1 MLSPDERTLL
11 VDLLAPPEPG
21 FRLERAVATTFTLH
35 LTALLPIPLALA
47 GADLTSSPD
56 PLSVLQAVRS
66 YADRIDVFCQA
77 GNVAVP
83 AQRSDLLAFLEPMVH
98 QVQAPGHGHLFHPK
112 IWVLRFVGPDE
123 EERYR
128 LVVGSRNLTH
138 DRAWDTVLSLDGRR
152 TLQAKAVNRVLA
164 EFLTSLPARV
174 PAGVPDDRV
183 AALADLADG
192 LRYVEW
198 ERPDGIVDESSWLT
212 FHIFGPGRRAKPDLS
227 GPRRLIISPFL
238 NAKGLEE
245 TWPDWGDCTIISRQ
259 EQLDALNDEAREW
272 FDGDART
279 FVLNETA
286 AIPDEESTDAG
297 LRWTLSGLHA
307 KYYVVERNRR
317 AHVFIGSANATDA
330 AWGGNDEILVELVGR
345 PRVFGVAATLG
356 EDDENGKHKG
366 GLLPILLPH
375 AFGEQVVETPE
386 DALIRSLEN
395 ALRDL
400 AALTYAVTVEGD
412 HEAPVIWARTNE
424 PMRRADSIPDDATL
438 SVELLTLPGQIHR
451 PSFGTRLDHRWNLTA
466 VEDITPFLVLRLST
480 GSGASAIEVSTVVLA
495 RLVGDLDDRLD
506 RVLARH
512 IGTPAE
518 FLRFVLLLLQLAGR
532 EDIDPGLLGQGGGFG
547 FFGSPDDSA
556 GLLEAVV
563 RALADHPAAID
574 DIDRLVT
581 QLSKTEKGRSLLP
594 AEWTTFWSEVMAAR
608 ARIGSAA

>member
-21 FRLERAVATTFTLH
+21 FRLERAVTTTFTLH

-98 QVQAPGHGHLFHPK
+98 QVAAPSSGHLFHPK
-112 IWVLRFVGPDE
+112 IWVLRFVGPDDD
-123 EERYR
+123 ERYR

-152 TLQAKAVNRVLA
+152 TLQPKSVNRVLA
-164 EFLTSLPARV
+164 EFLTSLPERV
-174 PAGVPDDRV
+174 PGGVPVERRD
-183 AALADLADG
+183 ALAELAEG

-198 ERPDGIVDESSWLT
+198 ERPEDVVDEAGWLT
-212 FHIFGPGRRAKPDLS
+212 FHIFGRGRRPNPDLT
-227 GPRRLIISPFL
+227 GGRRLIISPFL
-238 NAKGLEE
+238 NAKGLEAS
-245 TWPDWGDCTIISRQ
+245 WPDGDDCTIISRQ
-259 EQLDALNDEAREW
+259 EELDALDDDARAW
-272 FDGDART
+272 FDGASRT

-286 AIPDEESTDAG
+286 AIPDEESDDAG
-297 LRWTLSGLHA
+297 LRWALSGLHA

-330 AWGGNDEILVELVGR
+330 AWGGNDEILIELVGR
-345 PRVFGVAATLG
+345 PRVYGVAATLG
-356 EDDENGKHKG
+356 EENGKDKG
-366 GLLPILLPH
+366 GLAQILLPH
-375 AFGEQVVETPE
+375 TFGDLVVESPE
-386 DALIRSLEN
+386 DELIRSLEN
-395 ALRDL
+395 ALREL
-400 AALTYAVTVEGD
+400 AALTYTVTVEGD
-412 HEAPVIWARTNE
+412 HEAPVLWARTDE
-424 PMRRADSIPDDATL
+424 PVRRADAIPKDASL
-438 SVELLTLPGQIHR
+438 SAELLTMPGQIHR
-451 PSFGTRLDHRWNLTA
+451 PSFGSRLDHRWALTA

-480 GSGASAIEVSTVVLA
+480 GAGSSAIEVSTVVLA

-532 EDIDPGLLGQGGGFG
+532 EDIDPGLLGTGGAFG
-547 FFGSPDDSA
+547 AFTTLDDSA

-574 DIDRLVT
+574 DIDRLVN

-594 AEWTTFWSEVMAAR
+594 DQWTAFWAQVMAAR
-608 ARIGSAA
+608 ARIGSEA